1 MKNRTLY
8 LLLIILALSASPQA
22 QIFAQIASQIDN
34 GQYAIAQMIDAKAK
48 QFKLGAIHSESPK
61 MRPTAGKGGYFLR
74 YEKGWVYYNPKLN
87 KAFAIWGDIMKKWSE
102 AGYETGWLGFPITDH
117 TPTPNKSGFFVAFDN
132 GSIYN
137 SPQLGSHFVGGAFRD
152 EWAIKGWENS
162 AELGFPKTDE
172 VQININGYTR
182 YQQFEKGTLFFGNG
196 KGIFYLNNPNATT
209 PENNVAKV
217 IKPIDMPAVK
227 QALMVSSKL
236 RSLRTSYYSNFSI
249 VAKGGNP
256 SRSIKQINGNK
267 AAKITQSGNVKC
279 VTEFKSLDIQN
290 PDQDVLSGAAI
301 SNISLGAIYKLSD
314 FTSGAFNNIGEN
326 EDNRNPIRLSVE
338 QTSLNTLVNQPTVDN
353 LQTAFGGLLEK
364 KSVTALKNK
373 EILKATEVFSANDL
387 NINAAVSYWSPG
399 VDIKDEL
406 KFNQKSSSHKFL
418 LDFSRES
425 FIITARPTIT
435 GKFFKDETL
444 NTRTDA
450 VYVDKITFGAR
461 LLVYFEK
468 TEDLMQIEN
477 ELSGSYATL
486 DASTKQKYEQQLK
499 NTKFTIFSYGLP
511 GNLVLTK
518 EAIGF
523 NAMWQIVTN
532 AMESFKNQEKYIT
545 NFGKPISYSL
555 KFLNGDVAV
564 CTGKMENLPQ
574 TTCSTENW
582 KWKVEFAGLYCEKTD
597 DSPSN
602 GDEINGWIDITGWN
616 SDGTIHRDELN
627 RKGDSG
633 FNKVVKF
640 KPHEKNQ
647 MINQEMIF
655 NFNQGDD
662 NAYIQIRSR
671 IWDVEDTKND
681 YSSSSN
687 ETADVKKFYLR
698 DIKIKTPESNALYGA
713 IPALELHPGDGKYY
727 VLVKLTPVSN

>member
-1 MKNRTLY
+1 MKPKLIYT
-8 LLLIILALSASPQA
+8 LIIFAFVSCITNQC
-22 QIFAQIASQIDN
+22 FAQLPSQTDN
-34 GQYAIAQMIDAKAK
+34 GQYAIAQMIAAKAQ

-87 KAFAIWGDIMKKWSE
+87 KAFAIWGDIMKKWSL

-117 TPTPNKSGFFVAFDN
+117 SPTPNRSGFFVAFDN

-137 SPQLGSHFVGGAFRD
+137 NPQTGSHFVGGAFRE
-152 EWAIKGWENS
+152 EWARRGWENS
-162 AELGFPKTDE
+162 VDLGFPKTDE
-172 VQININGYTR
+172 VEIFINGYTR

-196 KGIFYLNNPNATT
+196 KSIFYVNNPNATT
-209 PENNVAKV
+209 PENSVAKITKTMDV
-217 IKPIDMPAVK
+217 ASVK
-227 QALMVSSKL
+227 QNIVVSNKL
-236 RSLRTSYYSNFSI
+236 RSLRTSYYSNFNI
-249 VAKGGNP
+249 VAKPGNP
-256 SRSIKQINGNK
+256 SRNIKQVNGNK

-279 VTEFKSLDIQN
+279 ITEYKSLDIQN

-301 SNISLGAIYKLSD
+301 SNISLGAIYKLAD
-314 FTSGAFNNIGEN
+314 FTNGSFNNLGEN
-326 EDNRNPIRLSVE
+326 ENNRNPIRLSVE
-338 QTSLNTLVNQPTVDN
+338 QTSLNTLVNEPTVDN
-353 LQTAFGGLLEK
+353 LNSAFGSLLEK

-373 EILKATEVFSANDL
+373 EILKATEVFSASDL

-425 FIITARPTIT
+425 FIVTARPTIT

-444 NTRTDA
+444 NQRNDA

-477 ELSGSYATL
+477 DLSGGYATL
-486 DASTKQKYEQQLK
+486 DANTKQKYEQQLK

-511 GNLVLTK
+511 GDLVLPK
-518 EAIGF
+518 EATGF
-523 NAMWQIVTN
+523 NAMWQIVTT

-582 KWKVEFAGLYCEKTD
+582 KWKVEFAGLFCEKTD
-597 DSPSN
+597 DSPSD

-616 SDGTIHRDELN
+616 SDGTIHADELN
-627 RKGDSG
+627 RKGDKG
-633 FNKVVKF
+633 FNKEAKF
-640 KPHEKNQ
+640 KPYEKNQ

-671 IWDVEDTKND
+671 IWDAENTKND

-687 ETADVKKFYLR
+687 ENADIKKFYLR
-698 DIKIKTPESNALYGA
+698 DIKIKTPENNAQYGA
-713 IPALELHPGDGKYY
+713 IPALELHPGNGKYY
-727 VLVKLTPVSN
+727 VLVKLTPISN